1 MTNLTNLSQEVVNE
15 TLNET
20 ILYPL
25 VKYQNYSHFEL
36 AQMLNTSSFFLS
48 FLAIIIVCCTFFLII
63 NYFYGHHFTN
73 FMFRKW
79 PSRKDK
85 YEEELERIYRT
96 HQTEQRKNGDLRTQ
110 LMRVNYTLSEKEKE
124 LAKNKEEFKDLH
136 IRITDFTNKEDEEG
150 PQMDKI
156 RATEEEVRELK
167 TKVKEKTKRIADLKG
182 KIEELKEN
190 REGDIDYSNEE
201 KGNEIDK
208 YEDEGF

>member
-1 MTNLTNLSQEVVNE
+1 
-15 TLNET
+15 
-20 ILYPL
+20 
-25 VKYQNYSHFEL
+25 
-36 AQMLNTSSFFLS
+36 
-48 FLAIIIVCCTFFLII
+48 
-63 NYFYGHHFTN
+63 
-73 FMFRKW
+73 MFRKW